1 LKDRKKMHRRL
12 AGLVNARV
20 PELELERVSDPRR
33 RDKRRRWPLAP
44 VLRTTLLGLAAG
56 ARSCGECEA
65 LTEDLSPA
73 GRKLLG
79 IKRRLPDTTQR
90 DILVKLAPDEIR
102 ACLRRQARQAHR
114 RGSLRPS
121 GLPFGVVAMDGKHTA
136 ITAWDEAHSQRQG
149 EGAGSESG
157 VHGVVRT
164 FTCTLVSSRAKAC
177 LDAAPIPSATNEM
190 GHFAEVFDGLM
201 RSYGRSRLFSMVTA
215 DAGSC
220 SNANG
225 EHVVEAG
232 RHYLFGLKQTQP
244 TLHTEA
250 RAQLARRDAAQADAV
265 SEDVTTPTLVTRRLY
280 LTQEMAGFEW
290 DHLQTVLRV
299 EVEKVHLD
307 TGQVFPMEEDDANRY
322 YVSSLPPEALTPSQW
337 LELVRRHWGVENGC
351 HHTFDTA
358 FAEDDRPW
366 IVNDPQGMVV
376 VLLLR
381 RMAYNL
387 IALFRDV
394 TQRSEDKRGAPWKT
408 LLRWMNNMLIALT
421 EPDLSGLRERMLP
434 AVAGD

>member
-1 LKDRKKMHRRL
+1 
-12 AGLVNARV
+12 
-20 PELELERVSDPRR
+20 
-33 RDKRRRWPLAP
+33 
-44 VLRTTLLGLAAG
+44 
-56 ARSCGECEA
+56 
-65 LTEDLSPA
+65 
-73 GRKLLG
+73 
-79 IKRRLPDTTQR
+79 
-90 DILVKLAPDEIR
+90 
-102 ACLRRQARQAHR
+102 
-114 RGSLRPS
+114 
-121 GLPFGVVAMDGKHTA
+121 
-136 ITAWDEAHSQRQG
+136 
-149 EGAGSESG
+149 
-157 VHGVVRT
+157 
-164 FTCTLVSSRAKAC
+164 
-177 LDAAPIPSATNEM
+177 
-190 GHFAEVFDGLM
+190 
-201 RSYGRSRLFSMVTA
+201 
-215 DAGSC
+215 
-220 SNANG
+220 
-225 EHVVEAG
+225 
-232 RHYLFGLKQTQP
+232 
-244 TLHTEA
+244 
-250 RAQLARRDAAQADAV
+250 
-265 SEDVTTPTLVTRRLY
+265 
-280 LTQEMAGFEW
+280 MAGFEW

-307 TGQVFPMEEDDANRY
+307 TGQVVPMEEDDANRY

>member
-1 LKDRKKMHRRL
+1 M
-12 AGLVNARV
+12 
-20 PELELERVSDPRR
+20 
-33 RDKRRRWPLAP
+33 
-44 VLRTTLLGLAAG
+44 AAG
-56 ARSCGECEA
+56 AQSCAECEA
-65 LTEDLSPA
+65 LTEELSPGA
-73 GRKLLG
+73 RKLLG

-90 DILVKLAPDEIR
+90 DILVKLETSELR
-102 ACLRRQARQAHR
+102 ECLRRQVRQAHR
-114 RGSLRPS
+114 RGALRPI

-136 ITAWDEAHSQRQG
+136 ITAWDEQYSQRQG
-149 EGAGSESG
+149 EGAGSARG
-157 VHGVVRT
+157 AHGVVRT
-164 FTCTLVSSRAKAC
+164 FTCSLVSSRAKAC

-190 GHFAEVFDGLM
+190 GHFAMVFDDLM
-201 RSYGRSRLFSMVTA
+201 RAYGRGGLFSMITA

-220 SNANG
+220 SHANG
-225 EHVVEAG
+225 KHVVDAG

-250 RAQLARRDAAQADAV
+250 RAQLARRDASQADAT
-265 SEDVTTPTLVTRRLY
+265 SEDVVTPYLVTRRIY
-280 LTQEMAGFEW
+280 LTPEMAGFEW

-307 TGQVFPMEEDDANRY
+307 TGEIVPMEEDDANRY
-322 YVSSLPPEALTPSQW
+322 YVSSLAPNGLTPAQW

-358 FAEDDRPW
+358 FAEDNRPW

-394 TQRSEDKRGAPWKT
+394 TQRSEDKRGTPWKT
-408 LLRWMNNMLIALT
+408 LLRWMHNMMIALT
-421 EPDLSGLRERMLP
+421 ESDLSGLRDRTLP
-434 AVAGD
+434 AAAGI